1 MYEATGSR
9 MTRVYSKRVLELMN
23 HDVSNVGQ
31 AHTSHLL
38 NKKILRKSK
47 YEHNQLK
54 KASID

>member
-23 HDVSNVGQ
+23 HEASNVGQ
-31 AHTSHLL
+31 PHTPHLL

-47 YEHNQLK
+47 YEHNWRKRQ
-54 KASID
+54 

>member
-38 NKKILRKSK
+38 NKKIL
-47 YEHNQLK
+47 K
-54 KASID
+54 KANMNIINWKKRQ